1 MQRIRIW
8 MKCPPVNERRPHD
21 ERVKM
26 DSVCSKLESILFT
39 AGEPVAFSVLAE
51 GFGIPET
58 EVRRLLDRLEQ
69 HYEQG
74 NSGLRVFLTEEG
86 VQLVTNPEN
95 AEAVSTVLSPV
106 QRKNV
111 SNSLLETL
119 AIIAY
124 KQPVTRGDI
133 EEVRGVRCEYAVDQL
148 LKLGLIV
155 RAGRKDVPGRPVLFA
170 TTDTFLRQFNL
181 HSLEELPG
189 KEPGEL
195 FGTV

>member
-1 MQRIRIW
+1 
-8 MKCPPVNERRPHD
+8 
-21 ERVKM
+21 M
-26 DSVCSKLESILFT
+26 DGVCSKLESILFT
-39 AGEPVAFSVLAE
+39 AGEPVPFTVLAE
-51 GFGIPET
+51 GFGIGEA
-58 EVRRLLDRLEQ
+58 EVRRKLDELEKQ
-69 HYEQG
+69 YEAENG
-74 NSGLRVFLTEEG
+74 GLRIFVTEEG

-95 AEAVSTVLSPV
+95 AESVSTVLSPV

-111 SNSLLETL
+111 SNSLMETL

-133 EEVRGVRCEYAVDQL
+133 EEVRGVRCEYAVEQL
-148 LKLGLIV
+148 LKLGLIA
-155 RAGRKDVPGRPVLFA
+155 RAGRRDVPGRPVLFA

-189 KEPGEL
+189 NGPGEL

>member
-1 MQRIRIW
+1 
-8 MKCPPVNERRPHD
+8 
-21 ERVKM
+21 M

-51 GFGIPET
+51 GFGISEK
-58 EVRRLLDRLEQ
+58 EVRRLLDALEQ
-69 HYEQG
+69 HYETQNG
-74 NSGLRVFLTEEG
+74 GLRVFITEEG
-86 VQLVTNPEN
+86 VQLVTNPAN
-95 AEAVSTVLSPV
+95 AEAVTAVLSPV

-119 AIIAY
+119 AVIAY

-133 EEVRGVRCEYAVDQL
+133 EEVRGVRCEYAVEQL
-148 LKLGLIV
+148 QRLGLIV
-155 RAGRKDVPGRPVLFA
+155 KAGRKDVPGRPVLFA

>member
-1 MQRIRIW
+1 M
-8 MKCPPVNERRPHD
+8 
-21 ERVKM
+21 M

-39 AGEPVAFSVLAE
+39 AGEPVSFSLLAE
-51 GFGIPET
+51 GFGIPEK
-58 EVRRLLDRLEQ
+58 EARALVDRLEQ
-69 HYEQG
+69 QYETE
-74 NSGLRVFLTEEG
+74 NSGLRVFITEEG

-95 AEAVSTVLSPV
+95 ADAVSMVLSPV

-111 SNSLLETL
+111 SSSLLETL

-133 EEVRGVRCEYAVDQL
+133 EEVRGVRCEYAVEQL

-155 RAGRKDVPGRPVLFA
+155 KAGRRDVPGRPVLFT

-181 HSLEELPG
+181 HSLDELPG